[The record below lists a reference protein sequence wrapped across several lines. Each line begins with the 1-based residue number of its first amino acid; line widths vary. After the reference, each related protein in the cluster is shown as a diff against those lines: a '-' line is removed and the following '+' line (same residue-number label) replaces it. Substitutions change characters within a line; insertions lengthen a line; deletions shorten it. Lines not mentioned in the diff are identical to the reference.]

1 MFFCLTE
8 SYSVID
14 FQKRLKDPEFNKSQ
28 SAMLELRLD
37 LLDSFL
43 QGNGP
48 DVKSF
53 FKPGRLVILDISD
66 PFVECMCTADLQA

>member
-1 MFFCLTE
+1 MFAGLAE
-8 SYSVID
+8 SYLVAD

-43 QGNGP
+43 QGDDP

-66 PFVECMCTADLQA
+66 PFVECMCTADP